1 MDSPHE
7 WELVMGLARP
17 VVVLLG
23 ALWMGS
29 QVVEAQES
37 LTFVSWGGSTQSA
50 QQKAWAEPFTQAT
63 GIAVKQAG
71 PTDYAAFKAMVES
84 GEVIWDVVDVE
95 PDFALRAGREGLLEP
110 MDFKLI
116 AQPQIDPRFV
126 TLYAVGSFYFSFVLG
141 YNSERLPAQPRD
153 WKALFDTDNFPGKR
167 ALYKWPSPGV
177 LEMAL
182 LADGVDPQRLYPLDL
197 DRAFAKLEQ
206 IKADI
211 LWWDG
216 GEESQRLL
224 TSGEA
229 SLGMFWN
236 GRVNALQQ
244 SGAPVGIGWQQNLVS
259 GDFLVIPRGSKNAAA
274 AKRFLGFAS
283 SPQAQADFAI
293 LSGYAPVNLE
303 SQGKVPAVLADNL
316 PSAHSDSQVTLDFKY
331 WSKHGEAIA
340 ERWYKWQQP

>member
-1 MDSPHE
+1 
-7 WELVMGLARP
+7 MGLARP

-23 ALWMGS
+23 ALWMAV
-29 QVVEAQES
+29 QVAQAQES
-37 LTFVSWGGSTQSA
+37 LTFVSWGGSTQAA
-50 QQKAWAEPFTQAT
+50 QQKAWAEPFSRAT

-141 YNSERLPAQPRD
+141 YNSERLAAAPQGWA
-153 WKALFDTDNFPGKR
+153 ALFDTANFPGKR

-182 LADGVDPQRLYPLDL
+182 LADGVAAEHLYPLDL
-197 DRAFAKLEQ
+197 DRAFAKLER

-211 LWWDG
+211 RWWDS

-244 SGAPVGIGWQQNLVS
+244 SSTTIGIGWRQNLVS
-259 GDFLVIPRGSKNAAA
+259 GDFLVIPRGAKNAAA

-283 SPQAQADFAI
+283 SPQAQADFAM

-303 SQGKVPAVLADNL
+303 STSKVPAVLADSL
-316 PSAHSDSQVTLDFKY
+316 PSAHGDSQVTLDFKY

-340 ERWYKWQQP
+340 ERWYAWQRQ